1 MYTLRQLFALPRFGG
16 IVLLLLYLT
25 YCPRAWRGG
34 GWVLGIRSG
43 LPGIRVP
50 ACPFLFRSQVSARRH
65 ATEPLTLRMTRIGIT
80 FLKLLQ
86 VGKHNMRLTASFGN

>member
-1 MYTLRQLFALPRFGG
+1 MYTLGRVFALPRFGG

-25 YCPRAWRGG
+25 YCPRARRRR
-34 GWVLGIRSG
+34 WVLGIVQGYPESEY
-43 LPGIRVP
+43 LLV
-50 ACPFLFRSQVSARRH
+50 LFRSQVSARRH

-80 FLKLLQ
+80 FLKFLQ